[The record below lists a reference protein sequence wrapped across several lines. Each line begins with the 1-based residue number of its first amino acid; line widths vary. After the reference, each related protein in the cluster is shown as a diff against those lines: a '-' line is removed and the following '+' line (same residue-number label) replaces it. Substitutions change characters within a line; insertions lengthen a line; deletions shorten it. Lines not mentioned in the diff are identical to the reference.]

1 MFAFTGHGAPKDKS
15 TCLFPCLRGE
25 SMAKKPIAKQGI
37 KKQRKQEA
45 KQQRVL
51 QQRRAGQ
58 WTLVGRVALYAAV
71 SGVLLISAYWAY
83 GKLTEKIA
91 WSTVPILP
99 SPHIPLGS
107 PHPPYNSDPATSG
120 PHTDALAP
128 WGVHN
133 EPIEKEMQ
141 LHNLEDGGVVINYA
155 CRDCPELVDQL
166 KAVAGRYDRV
176 VLAPYPGLDRKI
188 ALTAWGKIDK
198 FDEFDEGRI
207 TKFIKAHIG
216 IDHHEKGR

>member
-1 MFAFTGHGAPKDKS
+1 
-15 TCLFPCLRGE
+15 
-25 SMAKKPIAKQGI
+25 MAKKPSAKQET
-37 KKQRKQEA
+37 KQQRKQEA
-45 KQQRVL
+45 REQRELEKKQA
-51 QQRRAGQ
+51 QRRQRAMRIG
-58 WTLVGRVALYAAV
+58 LYAAV
-71 SGVLLISAYWAY
+71 SVVLLASAYWAY
-83 GKLTEKIA
+83 GKLTEKIT
-91 WSTVPILP
+91 WSTVAILP

-107 PHPPYNSDPATSG
+107 SHPPYNSDPATSG

>member
-1 MFAFTGHGAPKDKS
+1 
-15 TCLFPCLRGE
+15 
-25 SMAKKPIAKQGI
+25 MAKKLSAKQET
-37 KKQRKQEA
+37 KQQRKQEA
-45 KQQRVL
+45 REQRELEKKQA
-51 QQRRAGQ
+51 QRRQRAMR
-58 WTLVGRVALYAAV
+58 VGLYAAV
-71 SGVLLISAYWAY
+71 SVVLLASAYWAY
-83 GKLTEKIA
+83 GKLTEKITWVSVA
-91 WSTVPILP
+91 TLP

-107 PHPPYNSDPATSG
+107 AHPPYNSDPATSG

-128 WGVHN
+128 WGVHD
-133 EPIEKEMQ
+133 EPIAKEMQ

>member
-1 MFAFTGHGAPKDKS
+1 
-15 TCLFPCLRGE
+15 
-25 SMAKKPIAKQGI
+25 MAKKLSAKQET
-37 KKQRKQEA
+37 KQQRKQEA
-45 KQQRVL
+45 REQRELEKKQA
-51 QQRRAGQ
+51 QRRQRAMR
-58 WTLVGRVALYAAV
+58 VGLYAAV
-71 SGVLLISAYWAY
+71 SVVLLASAYWAY
-83 GKLTEKIA
+83 GKLTEKIT

-176 VLAPYPGLDRKI
+176 VLAPYPGLDRKV

-216 IDHHEKGR
+216 IDHHTKGR

>member
-1 MFAFTGHGAPKDKS
+1 
-15 TCLFPCLRGE
+15 
-25 SMAKKPIAKQGI
+25 MAKKPRAKQET
-37 KKQRKQEA
+37 KQQRKQEA
-45 KQQRVL
+45 REQRELEKKQA
-51 QQRRAGQ
+51 QRRQRAMRIG
-58 WTLVGRVALYAAV
+58 LYAAV
-71 SGVLLISAYWAY
+71 SVVLLASAYWAY
-83 GKLTEKIA
+83 GKLTEKIT

-107 PHPPYNSDPATSG
+107 SHPPYNSDPATSG

-133 EPIEKEMQ
+133 EPIAKEMQ

-155 CRDCPELVDQL
+155 CKDCPELVDQL

>member
-1 MFAFTGHGAPKDKS
+1 
-15 TCLFPCLRGE
+15 
-25 SMAKKPIAKQGI
+25 MAKKLSAKQET
-37 KKQRKQEA
+37 KQQRKQEA
-45 KQQRVL
+45 REQRELEKKQA
-51 QQRRAGQ
+51 QRRQRAMR
-58 WTLVGRVALYAAV
+58 VGLYAAV
-71 SGVLLISAYWAY
+71 SVVLLASAYWAY
-83 GKLTEKIA
+83 GKLTEKIT

-133 EPIEKEMQ
+133 EPIAKEMQ

>member
-1 MFAFTGHGAPKDKS
+1 
-15 TCLFPCLRGE
+15 
-25 SMAKKPIAKQGI
+25 MAKKPSAKQET
-37 KKQRKQEA
+37 KQQRKQEA
-45 KQQRVL
+45 REQREL
-51 QQRRAGQ
+51 EKKHAQRRQRAMR
-58 WTLVGRVALYAAV
+58 VGLYAAV
-71 SGVLLISAYWAY
+71 SVVLLASAYWAY
-83 GKLTEKIA
+83 GKLTEKIT
-91 WSTVPILP
+91 WNTVPTLP

-107 PHPPYNSDPATSG
+107 PHSSYNTDPPTSG

-133 EPIEKEMQ
+133 EPIAKEMQ

>member
-1 MFAFTGHGAPKDKS
+1 
-15 TCLFPCLRGE
+15 
-25 SMAKKPIAKQGI
+25 MAKKPSAKQET
-37 KKQRKQEA
+37 KQQRKQGAREQRELEK
-45 KQQRVL
+45 KQA
-51 QQRRAGQ
+51 QRRRRAMR
-58 WTLVGRVALYAAV
+58 VGLYAAASV
-71 SGVLLISAYWAY
+71 VLLASAYWAY
-83 GKLTEKIA
+83 GKLTEKIT
-91 WSTVPILP
+91 WNTVPTLP
-99 SPHIPLGS
+99 SPHIPLGG
-107 PHPPYNSDPATSG
+107 PHPPYNTDPPTSG

-128 WGVHN
+128 WGVHD
-133 EPIEKEMQ
+133 EPIAKEMQ

-166 KAVAGRYDRV
+166 KAIVGRYGRV

-188 ALTAWGKIDK
+188 ALTAWGKIDR

>member
-1 MFAFTGHGAPKDKS
+1 
-15 TCLFPCLRGE
+15 
-25 SMAKKPIAKQGI
+25 MAKKPSAKQET
-37 KKQRKQEA
+37 KQQRKQEA
-45 KQQRVL
+45 REQRELEKKQA
-51 QQRRAGQ
+51 QRRQRAMR
-58 WTLVGRVALYAAV
+58 VGLYAAV
-71 SGVLLISAYWAY
+71 SVVLLASAYWAY
-83 GKLTEKIA
+83 GKLTEKIT
-91 WSTVPILP
+91 WNTVATLP

-107 PHPPYNSDPATSG
+107 SHPPYNSDPPTSG

-133 EPIEKEMQ
+133 EPIAKEMQ

-176 VLAPYPGLDRKI
+176 VLAPYPGLDRRI

-207 TKFIKAHIG
+207 T
-216 IDHHEKGR
+216 